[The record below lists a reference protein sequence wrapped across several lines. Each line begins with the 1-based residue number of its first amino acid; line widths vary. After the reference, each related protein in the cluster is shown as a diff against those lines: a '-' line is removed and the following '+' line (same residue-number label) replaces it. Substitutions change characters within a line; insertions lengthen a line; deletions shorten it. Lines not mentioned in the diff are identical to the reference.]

1 MNKSWSKDFFPIR
14 TSCCLSNTSFRA
26 DKSLLAS
33 ITITGG
39 RSYLSWNR
47 FSISQS
53 SWHRCNSYLWD
64 MKKKCVL
71 IYHLFLLNWII
82 FDIIRCSQWLPA
94 SIATALGPPQSD
106 IAWPF
111 WRARPLDPFGG
122 RQSSRQLGHSLRLLA
137 IDHPRQGVRW
147 QPSSQVCDSTQRN
160 KTCCCRSISRWFWY
174 AGNLADR
181 ILSEKIDA
189 TS

>member
-47 FSISQS
+47 FWISQS
-53 SWHRCNSYLWD
+53 SWHRCNSYFWD
-64 MKKKCVL
+64 MNDRKNVYLL
-71 IYHLFLLNWII
+71 IFIIYFYSIEWYLILLGVPIDW
-82 FDIIRCSQWLPA
+82 PA

-147 QPSSQVCDSTQRN
+147 QPNSPICDSTQRN
-160 KTCCCRSISRWFWY
+160 KTCCCQSIAR
-174 AGNLADR
+174 
-181 ILSEKIDA
+181 
-189 TS
+189 